1 MRRVLVLAAGLAL
14 AGCPKSSETPDA
26 SAPLAEAPSADAG
39 SWLTPEA
46 LEAWLRYQRGLST
59 LPPVARGDGGAVTAR
74 DEVKARAHAEAA
86 LRADAGLTVD
96 QVDRIE
102 ALVAAVVTERTLA
115 KLSGGDA
122 LQQFQGVLAEL
133 SPEQR
138 AKAEAALI
146 DLKAKTPARSLA
158 AAEAEFGP
166 DAVRLV
172 LTREAEVTK
181 TWDALLDA
189 TRGEKR

>member
-1 MRRVLVLAAGLAL
+1 MRRALVLAAGLAL
-14 AGCPKSSETPDA
+14 AGCPKSTEAPDA
-26 SAPLAEAPSADAG
+26 SVAAAAEVSVDAG
-39 SWLTPEA
+39 SWLTPDA
-46 LEAWLRYQRGLST
+46 LDAWLRYQRGLST

-86 LRADAGLTVD
+86 LRADAGLSVD

-122 LQQFQGVLAEL
+122 LQQFQGALNEL

-138 AKAEAALI
+138 AKAEAALT
-146 DLKAKTPARSLA
+146 DLKAKTPVSSLA
-158 AAEAEFGP
+158 KSEDEFGVE
-166 DAVRLV
+166 AVRLV